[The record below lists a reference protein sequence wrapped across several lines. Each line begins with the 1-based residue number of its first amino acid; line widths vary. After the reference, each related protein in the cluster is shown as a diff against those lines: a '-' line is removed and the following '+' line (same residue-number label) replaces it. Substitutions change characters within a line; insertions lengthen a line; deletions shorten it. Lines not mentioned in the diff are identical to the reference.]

1 MPNAKVLTHFLN
13 KAVEAYNGQ
22 KPHQALKGKSPI
34 QFENDLKELS
44 LEDRIHLKIFTI
56 SSSTLALWKKSI
68 RTEKKRVTYRMKINV
83 EKKLKTI

>member
-44 LEDRIHLKIFTI
+44 LEDRIPLKIFTI
-56 SSSTLALWKKSI
+56 SKQFG
-68 RTEKKRVTYRMKINV
+68 ENV
-83 EKKLKTI
+83 NPLQLSLEL